1 MVVPYREV
9 VGLVVEK
16 LEFEMQKMFAAC
28 VVAFSVGV
36 AKLAAFVLL
45 TKLANRNFDFST
57 FRLFFNV
64 NKTNNDVKSRTSTAT
79 GREGRAGRQARKTAK
94 ARRRQ
99 DDVSRR

>member
-9 VGLVVEK
+9 VGLIVEK

-45 TKLANRNFDFST
+45 TKLNRNLHLPTSFST
-57 FRLFFNV
+57 STKQRQRHRRQQ
-64 NKTNNDVKSRTSTAT
+64 DGRT
-79 GREGRAGRQARKTAK
+79 AGQDNSDGDDDDGVAK
-94 ARRRQ
+94 ARRC
-99 DDVSRR
+99 V

>member
-45 TKLANRNFDFST
+45 TKLANPQLRLS
-57 FRLFFNV
+57 RLFVFNV
-64 NKTNNDVKSRTSTAT
+64 NKNNNIDGNRTAT
-79 GREGRAGRQARKTAK
+79 
-94 ARRRQ
+94 
-99 DDVSRR
+99 